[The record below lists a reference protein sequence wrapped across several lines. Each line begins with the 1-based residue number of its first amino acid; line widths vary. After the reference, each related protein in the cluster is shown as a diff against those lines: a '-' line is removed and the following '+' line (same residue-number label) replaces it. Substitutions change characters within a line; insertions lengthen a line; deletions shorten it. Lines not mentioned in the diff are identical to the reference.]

1 MFGQEPKEE
10 IPSLPN
16 CIAYLAIVILVTVFL
31 FFISE
36 YFWLRV
42 YTTEGAAGLLN
53 LFGVE
58 TTVYFNQGSDIVQI
72 CAGGD
77 CFYVIKIC
85 SGIEAI
91 ALVSGLII
99 ATPTSWR
106 RKVVGTLFI
115 SFGIFGANILRILT
129 TILLAR
135 QGFNEFIYHQVVSAI
150 FTIIF
155 IIVFVLMIQ
164 AWIVPNFID
173 HMINVMIGIVR
184 VFHKS

>member
-1 MFGQEPKEE
+1 MAFGQESKQE

-16 CIAYLAIVILVTVFL
+16 CIAYLAIVVLITVFL

-58 TTVYFNQGSDIVQI
+58 TTVYFNPAIDYVEI
-72 CAGGD
+72 CSGG
-77 CFYVIKIC
+77 CFQVIKLC

-99 ATPTSWR
+99 ATPTSWK
-106 RKVVGTLFI
+106 RKVIGTLFI